1 VNLLEKQL
9 STVYFKDVRFPWVTL
24 YIPVYLLNVL
34 INVYD
39 LYFVFVLYR
48 VTSWQLKWWLNTFAL
63 YGMLGVA
70 QEKCSTLLNWSLGS
84 QQRKEIGIIF
94 G

>member
-1 VNLLEKQL
+1 MYIY
-9 STVYFKDVRFPWVTL
+9 TFPH
-24 YIPVYLLNVL
+24 PVYLLNVL
-34 INVYD
+34 NNVYD
-39 LYFVFVLYR
+39 LYFVFYLYR
-48 VTSWQLKWWLNTFAL
+48 VTSWQLKWWLNMFAL

-94 G
+94 R